1 MDINKRIEAFAA
13 LGSFLNLYTSND
25 KETHSFSKI
34 MDENIEL
41 AMIHNPWFIKED
53 IFFNLRQWAQ
63 NLTTEKLTN
72 WVKSYSFQENQLKT
86 IAVIMAGNIPLVGFH
101 DFLSVLISGNKV
113 LVKQSSKDKF
123 LLPCLA
129 QFLIHENPEFKNLI
143 EFTDERLENFD
154 AVIAT
159 GSGNT
164 ARYFEYYFSK
174 KPHIIRK
181 NRSSVAILTGDE
193 TKEDLENLSEDI
205 FRYFGLGCRN
215 VSKLYVPENYN
226 FTEFFEAV
234 FPRGPIIN
242 HHKYA
247 NNYDYY
253 KAVYLMGG
261 QAFLENNF
269 LIIKEDKSDASP
281 IACVFYEYYTDL
293 QSLKEELALKSDQ
306 IQCMVS
312 ESESIGNL
320 RFGETQKPNL
330 TDYADGVD
338 TMEFLTKL

>member
-13 LGSFLNLYTSND
+13 LGSFLNLYTSDN

-34 MDENIEL
+34 MDENIER
-41 AMIHNPWFIKED
+41 AMQHNAWFIKEN

-63 NLTTEKLTN
+63 NLTAEKLTD
-72 WVKSYSFQENQLKT
+72 WVKPYTLNEGNPKT
-86 IAVIMAGNIPLVGFH
+86 VAVIMAGNIPLVGFH

-123 LLPCLA
+123 LLSCLA
-129 QFLIHENPEFKNLI
+129 EFLIRKNPEFKTLI
-143 EFTDERLENFD
+143 EFTEERLEDFD

-159 GSGNT
+159 GSDNT
-164 ARYFEYYFSK
+164 ARYFEYYFSHR
-174 KPHIIRK
+174 PLIIRK
-181 NRSSVAILTGDE
+181 NRSSIAVLIGDE

-234 FPRGPIIN
+234 FPWGPIIN

-261 QAFLENNF
+261 QVFLENNF
-269 LIIKEDKSDASP
+269 LIVKEDKSDASP
-281 IACVFYEYYTDL
+281 IACVFYEYYTDT
-293 QSLKEELALKSDQ
+293 QALKEKLAQKSDQ
-306 IQCMVS
+306 IQCLVS
-312 ESESIGNL
+312 GEESIGNL
-320 RFGETQKPNL
+320 HFGQTQKPGL

-338 TMEFLTKL
+338 TLHFLANL